1 MYMYVQKSYVHE
13 KIKGSKNDQKKKTT
27 KKPTLKVYHV
37 IYMYKKMNKNVW
49 ICIYIFKG
57 TKKIFKKIT

>member
-1 MYMYVQKSYVHE
+1 MYVQKSYVHE
-13 KIKGSKNDQKKKTT
+13 KIKGSKNDKNKKQKKSQ
-27 KKPTLKVYHV
+27 VYHV

-57 TKKIFKKIT
+57 TKKKYLKK